1 MPKKETKAIV
11 KHKTYNNSPVI
22 GKNAGEL
29 FENEDEKKAFNSK
42 ALSESMEYFNVPIV
56 RSTDEFIDRAEDY
69 FSRCIQ
75 RGIKPTWEEFA
86 LAMGTTRATLWDWE
100 TGRRATVDADAI
112 KKIKEI
118 MASFDA
124 KSVSEGKL
132 NPVTYIFRSK
142 NFYGMK
148 DQQEHILTPNAGE
161 AVDAKTLLDEAELL
175 PEDE

>member
-29 FENEDEKKAFNSK
+29 FENEDEKKAFTSK
-42 ALSESMEYFNVPIV
+42 VINEMMEYFNTPIV
-56 RSTDEFIDRAEDY
+56 KDDEDFESRTQAY
-69 FSRCIQ
+69 FNRCAS
-75 RGIKPTWEEFA
+75 RGIKPTWEEFCV
-86 LAMGTTRATLWDWE
+86 AMGTTKASMWDWE
-100 TGRRATVDADAI
+100 NGRRGRINADLI
-112 KKIKEI
+112 KKAREF
-118 MASFDA
+118 MAIYDA
-124 KSVSEGKL
+124 RAVSEGKL

-148 DQQEHILTPNAGE
+148 DQQEHILTPNTE
-161 AVDAKTLLDEAELL
+161 QVDSKMLLDEAELL

>member
-29 FENEDEKKAFNSK
+29 FENEDEKKAFTSK
-42 ALSESMEYFNVPIV
+42 VINEMMEYFNAPIV
-56 RSTDEFIDRAEDY
+56 KDDEDFESRTQAY
-69 FSRCIQ
+69 FNRCAS
-75 RGIKPTWEEFA
+75 RGIKPTWEEFCV
-86 LAMGTTRATLWDWE
+86 AMGTTKASMWDWE
-100 TGRRATVDADAI
+100 NGRRGRINADLI
-112 KKIKEI
+112 KKAREF
-118 MASFDA
+118 MAIYDA
-124 KSVSEGKL
+124 RAVSEGKL

-148 DQQEHILTPNAGE
+148 DQQEHILTPNASE

>member
-29 FENEDEKKAFNSK
+29 FENEDEKKAFTSK
-42 ALSESMEYFNVPIV
+42 ALSEAMEYFHVTRVKGNE
-56 RSTDEFIDRAEDY
+56 EFIQRTEDY

-75 RGIKPTWEEFA
+75 RGIKPTWEEFSI
-86 LAMGTTRATLWDWE
+86 AMGTTVKSLWDWE
-100 TGRRATVDADAI
+100 NGRTATVDPELI
-112 KKIKEI
+112 K
-118 MASFDA
+118 MARQYMAVFDA
-124 KSVSEGKL
+124 KLVAEGKL

-148 DQQEHILTPNAGE
+148 DQQEHILTPNASE